1 MKKLYRVDV
10 TVELVVAADSAAEA
24 EREAEYIVRVE
35 DGGAEAIAIATP
47 LEETHC
53 LPHEWDAGTIPF
65 CSEGDKTIGDY
76 LAGVNPRHLSLRPV
90 TSGPTQEK
98 P

>member
-35 DGGAEAIAIATP
+35 DGGAEVIAIATP

-76 LAGVNPRHLSLRPV
+76 LADKAGLRQ
-90 TSGPTQEK
+90 SAERKEK
-98 P
+98 A